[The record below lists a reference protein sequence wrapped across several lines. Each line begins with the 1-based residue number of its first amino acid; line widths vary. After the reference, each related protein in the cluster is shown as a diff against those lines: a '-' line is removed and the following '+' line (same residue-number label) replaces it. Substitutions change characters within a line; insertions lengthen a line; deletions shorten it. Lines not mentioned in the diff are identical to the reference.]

1 MNFSLFWVNLL
12 LSVCE
17 GTSGPSWTLC
27 VAQGQ
32 VSSDQSRDK
41 QSCASMSAANEVT
54 NRLGDWQPKG
64 LLRLWPMMK
73 ELKLMHKACT
83 ASVLMGAKQ
92 KQASRVRLREIKG
105 GAVCW
110 QWYLAEVGAP
120 STTAITVIPP
130 PGSDELHGSQK
141 FQFSTA
147 LTLLLS
153 ECSKV
158 TGSFLLEIAYRPP
171 API

>member
-1 MNFSLFWVNLL
+1 
-12 LSVCE
+12 
-17 GTSGPSWTLC
+17 
-27 VAQGQ
+27 
-32 VSSDQSRDK
+32 
-41 QSCASMSAANEVT
+41 MSAANEVT